1 VKDAAPTIHHTASAA
16 KADFKNALLGRAE
29 ARPSE
34 SYRTDSPSK
43 ETEEKSV
50 RTAIDTDERG
60 KV

>member
-1 VKDAAPTIHHTASAA
+1 MKSFSATC

-50 RTAIDTDERG
+50 CTAIDRDECG